1 MVPADIAKV
10 NLPRAWLRMIV
21 LGQERPYS
29 ADANSMQPIAA
40 RERKRALERA
50 TQSKLNNV
58 CFDQEPTVAQNQRR
72 SLLTRDGADKANL
85 PVTAV
90 GRAAEPQGAIAA
102 SSSSS
107 ALMPVVS
114 IKQLTAMTPAIVPPS

>member
-1 MVPADIAKV
+1 MVSVDITKV
-10 NLPRAWLRMIV
+10 NLPRAWLRMTV

-29 ADANSMQPIAA
+29 VEADSMQPIAA
-40 RERKRALERA
+40 RQRGALVS

-58 CFDQEPTVAQNQRR
+58 CFDQDPTVAQNQRR

-90 GRAAEPQGAIAA
+90 GRAVEPQGAIAA